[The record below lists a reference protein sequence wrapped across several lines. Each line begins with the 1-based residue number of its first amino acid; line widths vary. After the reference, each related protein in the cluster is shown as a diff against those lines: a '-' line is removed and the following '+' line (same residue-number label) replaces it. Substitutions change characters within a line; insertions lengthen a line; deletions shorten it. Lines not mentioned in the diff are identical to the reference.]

1 MLGKLLKYEIKDT
14 ARIIPFFY
22 IITALVA
29 AMVLI
34 SKKLGLGWFKTT
46 SSVLLILVGIAVVI
60 VTFVVVVLRFYKNLY
75 SNEGYLMFTLPV
87 KPQQLLISK
96 TIVAFAWLVI
106 SMLVFVGALLISLYG
121 FGVEFNL
128 FDNIMSELEKYG
140 MENAIYFIAAL
151 LLFQVLLLLG
161 EIYFSIT
168 FSNRP
173 SLQGLGAASAFLVFL
188 ATYVILQIVYT
199 VCTVFIPL
207 SLQINVVGDF
217 KISLSTQNMFG
228 YLMDSIKGIEPTNF
242 TIGIGGYIFL
252 FLMLFVLYYQ
262 TGRMMNKKVSLR

>member
-87 KPQQLLISK
+87 KPQQLLLSK
-96 TIVAFAWLVI
+96 TIVAFTWIVI
-106 SMLVFVGALLISLYG
+106 SMLIFVGALLVSLYG
-121 FGVEFNL
+121 FGVEFN
-128 FDNIMSELEKYG
+128 FIDNIMSELEKYG
-140 MENAIYFIAAL
+140 MENAIYAIVAL
-151 LLFQVLLLLG
+151 MLVEILYFLG
-161 EIYFSIT
+161 MIYFSIT

-173 SLQGLGAASAFLVFL
+173 SLQGLGVASAFLVFL
-188 ATYVILQIVYT
+188 ATYVIMQIVYT
-199 VCTVFIPL
+199 VFTVFIPL
-207 SLQINVVGDF
+207 SLEINLVGDLS
-217 KISLSTQNMFG
+217 ISLSTRNMLG
-228 YLMDSIKGIEPTNF
+228 YLMDSMKGIQPARFN
-242 TIGIGGYIFL
+242 IGIGGYIFIL
-252 FLMLFVLYYQ
+252 VMVFVFYFQ
-262 TGRMMNKKVSLR
+262 TGRMMDKKVSLR